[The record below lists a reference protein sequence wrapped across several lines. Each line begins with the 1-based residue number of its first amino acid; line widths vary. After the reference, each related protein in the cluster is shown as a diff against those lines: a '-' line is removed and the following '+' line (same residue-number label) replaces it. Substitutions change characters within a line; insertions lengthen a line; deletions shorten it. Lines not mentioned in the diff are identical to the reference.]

1 MPSTVAGRNCLE
13 EAPGSRSKAF
23 TEQSEEVTI
32 PLDTEP
38 QEESWE
44 LTPNLSE
51 TSPEDGE
58 TSEQRLEETPA
69 RQTEQTERRYP
80 KRVHRPPER
89 YSDTL

>member
-1 MPSTVAGRNCLE
+1 MT
-13 EAPGSRSKAF
+13 
-23 TEQSEEVTI
+23 

-51 TSPEDGE
+51 TSLEDGE
-58 TSEQRLEETPA
+58 TSEQKLEETPA
-69 RQTEQTERRYP
+69 RQTEQTECRYH
-80 KRVHRPPER
+80 KRVHCPTER